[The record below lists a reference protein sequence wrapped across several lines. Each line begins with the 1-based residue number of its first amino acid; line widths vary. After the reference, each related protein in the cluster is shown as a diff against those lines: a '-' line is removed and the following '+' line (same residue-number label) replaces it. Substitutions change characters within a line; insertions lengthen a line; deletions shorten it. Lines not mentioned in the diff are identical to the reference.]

1 MSAAV
6 RPGRLV
12 VVSGPSGVG
21 KDTVLR
27 ALFALNPELRY
38 SVSYTT
44 RAPRPG
50 EVDGTSYSFVDEPAF
65 LAMVE
70 RGEFL
75 EWARV
80 HGNLYGTSLARVRE
94 CLARGEDVVLKID
107 VQGAAQLRGRVP
119 EAIFIFLLPPSAEA
133 LRQRLQARDTE
144 DEESLAVREADA
156 QRELAEAE
164 RYDHQVV
171 NDQVERAA
179 GEILDIVAASRGEN
193 VGRA

>member
-1 MSAAV
+1 MGA
-6 RPGRLV
+6 GRLV
-12 VVSGPSGVG
+12 VISGPSGVG
-21 KDTVLR
+21 KDTVLHS
-27 ALFALNPELRY
+27 LFELEPQLRY

-50 EVDGTSYSFVDEPAF
+50 EVEGTSYSFVDEPTF

-94 CLARGEDVVLKID
+94 CLDRGEDVVLKID
-107 VQGAAQLRGRVP
+107 VQGAGQLRGRVGG
-119 EAIFIFLLPPSAEA
+119 EAVFIFLLPPSAEA
-133 LRQRLQARDTE
+133 LRERLQARDTE
-144 DEESLAVREADA
+144 DEAALAVREADA
-156 QRELAEAE
+156 ERELAEAE
-164 RYDHQVV
+164 RYDHRVV

-179 GEILDIVAASRGEN
+179 REILDIVAASRGEN
-193 VGRA
+193 GGGS